1 MNAAPKC
8 PAPSELS
15 DMAWEIKALL
25 DALDELMPLDTF
37 DGVSLHALAQ
47 IGSTRARALA
57 NHLSVIVEVSH
68 V

>member
-1 MNAAPKC
+1 MNAEPKC
-8 PAPSELS
+8 PAPSVLA

-47 IGSTRARALA
+47 IGSARARELA
-57 NHLSVIVEVSH
+57 NHLSVIIEVRH